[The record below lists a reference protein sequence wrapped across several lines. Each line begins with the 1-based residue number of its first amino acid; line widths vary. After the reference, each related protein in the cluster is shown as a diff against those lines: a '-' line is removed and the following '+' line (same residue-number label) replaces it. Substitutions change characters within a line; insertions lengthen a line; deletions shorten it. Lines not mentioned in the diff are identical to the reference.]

1 MKSIF
6 SKILFGLSIIS
17 LILIVV
23 IELGLGFIPCDKFE
37 EWNAI
42 AVILSS
48 GYLGSYIVYFLT
60 IVIPEYKDRK
70 RTRGARKKMF
80 TISTS
85 LVTSNIIAQIRGG
98 ITSSKEITADD
109 LCMHLKKTPLYDRF
123 INAHNNESLCES
135 IWHTYQYFRESF
147 LEFCILWDKYLD
159 AESLVL
165 IAEIKDCDFY
175 RCLNQNFSLYN
186 TKPIILPDG
195 SKRFNYKV
203 LDKDFIIDEQGYD
216 NTLKPLMENLISLIT
231 LINKLEKRI
240 V

>member
-6 SKILFGLSIIS
+6 SKILFGLAIVS

-80 TISTS
+80 IISTS

-98 ITSSKEITADD
+98 ITSSKGITADN

-123 INAHNNESLCES
+123 INAHNDESLCES

-216 NTLKPLMENLISLIT
+216 NTVKPLMENLISLIT

>member
-6 SKILFGLSIIS
+6 SKILFGLAIIS

-80 TISTS
+80 IISTS

-135 IWHTYQYFRESF
+135 IWHTYQYFRENF

-159 AESLVL
+159 AESLAL

>member
-6 SKILFGLSIIS
+6 SKILFGLAIVS

-80 TISTS
+80 IISTS

-98 ITSSKEITADD
+98 ITSSKGITADD

-123 INAHNNESLCES
+123 INAHNDESLCES

-186 TKPIILPDG
+186 TKHIILPDV

-216 NTLKPLMENLISLIT
+216 NTVKPLMENLISLIT

>member
-6 SKILFGLSIIS
+6 SKILFGLAIIS

-23 IELGLGFIPCDKFE
+23 IELGLGIIPCDKYKE
-37 EWNAI
+37 LNSI

-48 GYLGSYIVYFLT
+48 GYFGSYIVYFLT
-60 IVIPEYKDRK
+60 IVIPEYKERK
-70 RTRGARKKMF
+70 RTIEARRKMF
-80 TISTS
+80 IISTN

-98 ITSSKEITADD
+98 ITSSKEITTDD
-109 LCMHLKKTPLYDRF
+109 LCSNLKKTPLYDRF
-123 INAHNNESLCES
+123 VDARNDESLCES
-135 IWHTYQYFRESF
+135 IWSTYQYFRESF

-203 LDKDFIIDEQGYD
+203 LDKDFIIDEQEYD
-216 NTLKPLMENLISLIT
+216 NTVKPLMEKLISLIT
-231 LINKLEKRI
+231 LINKLEERI

>member
-1 MKSIF
+1 M
-6 SKILFGLSIIS
+6 
-17 LILIVV
+17 
-23 IELGLGFIPCDKFE
+23 FI
-37 EWNAI
+37 
-42 AVILSS
+42 
-48 GYLGSYIVYFLT
+48 
-60 IVIPEYKDRK
+60 
-70 RTRGARKKMF
+70 
-80 TISTS
+80 ISTS

-159 AESLVL
+159 AESLAL

-240 V
+240 A

>member
-6 SKILFGLSIIS
+6 SKILFGLAIVS

-80 TISTS
+80 IISTT

-98 ITSSKEITADD
+98 ITSSKGITADD
-109 LCMHLKKTPLYDRF
+109 LCMDLKKTPLYDRF
-123 INAHNNESLCES
+123 INAHNDESLCES

-186 TKPIILPDG
+186 TKPIILSDG

-216 NTLKPLMENLISLIT
+216 NTVKPLMENLISLIT

>member
-6 SKILFGLSIIS
+6 SKILFGLAIIS

-48 GYLGSYIVYFLT
+48 GYLGSYIAYSFT

-80 TISTS
+80 IISTS

-98 ITSSKEITADD
+98 IASSKGITADD

-123 INAHNNESLCES
+123 VNAHNDESLCES

-216 NTLKPLMENLISLIT
+216 NTIKPLMENLISLIT

>member
-6 SKILFGLSIIS
+6 SKILFGLAIIS

-23 IELGLGFIPCDKFE
+23 IELGLGIIPCDKYKE
-37 EWNAI
+37 LNSI

-48 GYLGSYIVYFLT
+48 GYFGSYIVYFLT
-60 IVIPEYKDRK
+60 IVIPEYTERK
-70 RTRGARKKMF
+70 RTIEARRKMF
-80 TISTS
+80 IISTN

-98 ITSSKEITADD
+98 ITSSKEITTDD
-109 LCMHLKKTPLYDRF
+109 LCSNLKKTPLYDRF
-123 INAHNNESLCES
+123 VDARNDESLCES
-135 IWHTYQYFRESF
+135 IWRTYQYFRESF

-216 NTLKPLMENLISLIT
+216 NTVKPLMENLISLIT
-231 LINKLEKRI
+231 LINKLEERI

>member
-6 SKILFGLSIIS
+6 SKILFGLAIIS

-23 IELGLGFIPCDKFE
+23 IELGLGIIPCDKYKE
-37 EWNAI
+37 LNSI

-48 GYLGSYIVYFLT
+48 GYFGSYIVYFLT
-60 IVIPEYKDRK
+60 IVIPEYKERK
-70 RTRGARKKMF
+70 RTIEARRKMF
-80 TISTS
+80 IISTS
-85 LVTSNIIAQIRGG
+85 LVTSNIIAQIRDG
-98 ITSSKEITADD
+98 ITSSKGFTADD

-123 INAHNNESLCES
+123 VNAHNDESLCES

-195 SKRFNYKV
+195 SKLFNYKV

-216 NTLKPLMENLISLIT
+216 NTVKPLMENLISLIT
-231 LINKLEKRI
+231 LINKLKERI

>member
-6 SKILFGLSIIS
+6 SKILFGLAIMS

-23 IELGLGFIPCDKFE
+23 IELGLGVIPCDKYKE
-37 EWNAI
+37 LNSI

-48 GYLGSYIVYFLT
+48 GYFGSYIVYFLT
-60 IVIPEYKDRK
+60 IVITEYKERK
-70 RTRGARKKMF
+70 RTIEARRKMF
-80 TISTS
+80 IISTS

-98 ITSSKEITADD
+98 ITSGKEITTDD
-109 LCMHLKKTPLYDRF
+109 LCSNLKKTPLYDRF
-123 INAHNNESLCES
+123 VDARNDESLCES
-135 IWHTYQYFRESF
+135 IWRTYQYFRESF

-195 SKRFNYKV
+195 SNRFNYKV
-203 LDKDFIIDEQGYD
+203 LDEDFIIDEQGYD
-216 NTLKPLMENLISLIT
+216 NTVKSLMENLISLIT